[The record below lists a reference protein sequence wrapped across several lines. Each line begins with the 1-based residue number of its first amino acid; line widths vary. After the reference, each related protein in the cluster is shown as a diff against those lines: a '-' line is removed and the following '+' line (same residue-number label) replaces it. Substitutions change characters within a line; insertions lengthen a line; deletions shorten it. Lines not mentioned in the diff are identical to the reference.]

1 LHRDNLYD
9 EVDALSY
16 YFYTFALEL
25 SPSEIINVDQNGIGK
40 RTKPKKKNKEW
51 KKEEENVRKKKEK
64 LATFFVIESIYSA
77 SIDISSF

>member
-1 LHRDNLYD
+1 M
-9 EVDALSY
+9 E
-16 YFYTFALEL
+16 
-25 SPSEIINVDQNGIGK
+25 SEKEQNQ
-40 RTKPKKKNKEW
+40 KKNKEW

>member
-1 LHRDNLYD
+1 MYD

-40 RTKPKKKNKEW
+40 RTKPKKKTKNE
-51 KKEEENVRKKKEK
+51 KKKK
-64 LATFFVIESIYSA
+64 KM
-77 SIDISSF
+77 